1 MPDDFWL
8 ILHRVA
14 HTSVRLSGVRG
25 MSYRVISSGVTIRA
39 VDFSKCSG
47 IEEFPGNCWSFTL
60 PFCCGFAP
68 VSYRERDFKTVLS
81 GSGNRKYLTQIF
93 DLLCRLNHL
102 NWNYFCTKGF
112 CSIAFAK
119 SEAVWLCE
127 ASTKQNNPSN
137 LADLF
142 ILCCILGIMFWLLL
156 GVKMYVNSGPA
167 WAWAVYSGLLKSE
180 IVLSNLTS
188 AWFLTTCMP
197 AITASHHSTDIP
209 LISGVGGEVLTNE
222 VDLP

>member
-8 ILHRVA
+8 ILYRVA

-93 DLLCRLNHL
+93 ELLCRLNHL

-112 CSIAFAK
+112 CSVAFAK

-127 ASTKQNNPSN
+127 ASTKWNNPSN

-142 ILCCILGIMFWLLL
+142 ILCCIFRHHVLIIAQCKNVCKSWSRLSLGSVFRAFKKRNSI
-156 GVKMYVNSGPA
+156 VKSY
-167 WAWAVYSGLLKSE
+167 
-180 IVLSNLTS
+180 
-188 AWFLTTCMP
+188 
-197 AITASHHSTDIP
+197 
-209 LISGVGGEVLTNE
+209 
-222 VDLP
+222 